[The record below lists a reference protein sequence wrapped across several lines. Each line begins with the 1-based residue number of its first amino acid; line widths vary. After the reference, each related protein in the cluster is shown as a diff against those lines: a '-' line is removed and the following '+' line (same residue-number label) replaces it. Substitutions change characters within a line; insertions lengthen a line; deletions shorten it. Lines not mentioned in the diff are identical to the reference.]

1 MVSGPGQG
9 ASPGA
14 RCAAAPGPADASP
27 GAAAWAMLCWEA
39 RPAGRWA
46 VPEGARE
53 GRTPP
58 IGVSNNANDPAGVTD
73 PHPSIPTSNRGRA
86 AGRRTM
92 GLRRQGAALAR
103 NAWGWEGHRDGP
115 RAAGESLARPCG
127 PPDRRSCGL
136 PVLLPH
142 DWANMGQ
149 LGRSGS
155 SRQQCGHTRS
165 IPRSAQ
171 PAPVAPTYTP
181 RSDGSGPNWETLRP
195 QVGPGVVTRTRP
207 PDSAAGL
214 RADGQT
220 REAREST

>member
-1 MVSGPGQG
+1 MLPPGPQPGPCSAGKPDPRADGLSRRAPGKGAPRPSAYRTTPTTLPALRTRTRASRPRTG
-9 ASPGA
+9 ASG
-14 RCAAAPGPADASP
+14 RSSHDGPAPPRRSP
-27 GAAAWAMLCWEA
+27 SQERL
-39 RPAGRWA
+39 
-46 VPEGARE
+46 
-53 GRTPP
+53 
-58 IGVSNNANDPAGVTD
+58 GV
-73 PHPSIPTSNRGRA
+73 
-86 AGRRTM
+86 
-92 GLRRQGAALAR
+92 
-103 NAWGWEGHRDGP
+103 EGHRDGP

>member
-14 RCAAAPGPADASP
+14 HCAAAPGPADASP

-103 NAWGWEGHRDGP
+103 NAWGWRATETVLAPPGRAWRDP
-115 RAAGESLARPCG
+115 VALLIAARAVCRFCCRTIGRTWGSLDDPEVPVNSADIPGRSR
-127 PPDRRSCGL
+127 DRRNR
-136 PVLLPH
+136 H
-142 DWANMGQ
+142 
-149 LGRSGS
+149 RS
-155 SRQQCGHTRS
+155 RRHTRRDRMEAGQTGRRYD
-165 IPRSAQ
+165 PRS
-171 PAPVAPTYTP
+171 VL
-181 RSDGSGPNWETLRP
+181 GS
-195 QVGPGVVTRTRP
+195 
-207 PDSAAGL
+207 
-214 RADGQT
+214 
-220 REAREST
+220 

>member
-1 MVSGPGQG
+1 MVSDPGQG

-103 NAWGWEGHRDGP
+103 NAWGWRATETVLAPPGRAWRDP
-115 RAAGESLARPCG
+115 VALLIAARAVCRFCCRTIGRTWGSLDDPEVPVNSADIPGRSR
-127 PPDRRSCGL
+127 DRRNR
-136 PVLLPH
+136 H
-142 DWANMGQ
+142 
-149 LGRSGS
+149 RS
-155 SRQQCGHTRS
+155 RRHTRRDRMEAGQTGRRYD
-165 IPRSAQ
+165 PRS
-171 PAPVAPTYTP
+171 VL
-181 RSDGSGPNWETLRP
+181 GS
-195 QVGPGVVTRTRP
+195 
-207 PDSAAGL
+207 
-214 RADGQT
+214 
-220 REAREST
+220 